1 MPFKSEEQRR
11 YLWANEPEIARD
23 WTDTYGSRIQKNS
36 GGISQLVKSGP
47 GRPGYKGAQQD
58 YAEERTKT
66 GAYAPDAKGAH
77 VMSGG
82 KEHYQGSPEYKK
94 QVASTVKQT
103 TEARKETAKKEAK
116 KEAKIKA
123 KREKKAKTYREKV
136 YKKRQEL
143 DRKIRYGLNLNKI
156 KGSDFNLTAAIKE
169 MEMEAGLLGKDFSY
183 EEAINEIVGNAE
195 KYGLEKFQDY
205 TPKTDIGR
213 EQLEK
218 YPNQIRE
225 FYTPIKNP
233 GGLTTG
239 ALTGGANVL
248 GSMMMNKTPYSSEL
262 SRLAGQ
268 YGDLTSGEKFGLE
281 NIAAGGDIP
290 TRDVFNKEFNPN
302 TYAREHDSTWNPI
315 SRTFEP
321 NPGGDGDQPLWMQL
335 GYPSYAAWQAA
346 QGGGGGGGTTTPV
359 EDEES
364 EFQQSLTTNALTPN
378 YYVGSNPLASNIA
391 WGKDAGVDPRTMG
404 IYNQNQFGF
413 PTWAAEGGRIGRAY
427 GGIMDTT
434 TGRRAYGIGS
444 FFKSIGKAAK
454 KIIKSPIGKAALVAG
469 LGFGANAGWFG
480 GGMKGWVPGLKQ
492 MAMDKK
498 WLGNMLLNKDRTG
511 WSLGKLGILGAGALP
526 FILGSGDDDDDDKGF
541 DYEGEKN
548 KYWDELRRIKAG
560 AMAGTLDPN
569 KFVYQGVKDGG
580 RIGYYKGGQSIP
592 SDYTLEDAEISTAQD
607 KLSGITEAM
616 KHADLYRSGDVGQFY
631 AAQGGRIGF
640 DYGSS
645 YQKNYL
651 INKGFGDQL
660 INMSP
665 KEITQLYDS
674 VKGTWTDTKAQGGR
688 IGYGLG
694 SWVKGALG
702 LDKKEARAEAHPG
715 TVATQDP
722 DVLRQKLL
730 SYFKNKM
737 GGEEYAAQGGR
748 IGYGAGGQTGRPP
761 INLIK
766 GNDQPVAQTPAPM
779 SPNQNKPMNPMMAR
793 GNPMMNSPMMN
804 RPMMNP
810 MGGRRMAQE
819 GGLMDL
825 GGMEKDYRQD
835 GGFVPIGGKEKAD
848 DVPARLSKNEFVF
861 TADAVRGAGGGDI
874 DKGAEIMENVMENLE
889 NGGNISEESQGLE
902 GARNMFATSQ
912 RLEGV
917 I

>member
-1 MPFKSEEQRR
+1 MPFKSEKQRR

-23 WTDTYGSRIQKNS
+23 WTDTYGSRIEKNE
-36 GGISQLVKSGP
+36 GGIT
-47 GRPGYKGAQQD
+47 D
-58 YAEERTKT
+58 TKT
-66 GAYAPDAKGAH
+66 VKGQPHLLAYITPNEVNKLKDLGGQETMTPEGIPAYPEWDNYGVSKSDFNKGDFTKSTDKTVRDLAT
-77 VMSGG
+77 G
-82 KEHYQGSPEYKK
+82 KTGVSATQLAATNRAEK
-94 QVASTVKQT
+94 
-103 TEARKETAKKEAK
+103 KKEAI

-123 KREKKAKTYREKV
+123 KREKKAKKYREKV

-169 MEMEAGLLGKDFSY
+169 MSMNNPNMSY
-183 EEAINEIVGNAE
+183 EEMVNEVISNAE
-195 KYGLEKFQDY
+195 NYGLEKFQDY
-205 TPKTDIGR
+205 TPKTEAGKAS
-213 EQLEK
+213 LKK
-218 YPNQIRE
+218 YPDQIRE

-268 YGDLTSGEKFGLE
+268 YGNLTSGEKFGLE

-302 TYAREHDSTWNPI
+302 TYAREHDLTWNPI
-315 SRTFEP
+315 SRKFEP
-321 NPGGDGDQPLWMQL
+321 KSDGDGGDRPLWMRL
-335 GYPSYAAWQAA
+335 GYGSESEWRNA
-346 QGGGGGGGTTTPV
+346 GGGGGGAGGGTTPT

-378 YYVGSNPLASNIA
+378 YYVGENPLASNIA
-391 WGKDAGVDPRTMG
+391 WGKQAGVDPRTMG

-427 GGIMDTT
+427 GGIMDSS

-454 KIIKSPIGKAALVAG
+454 KIIKSPIGKIGIGALALGMPWGGAG
-469 LGFGANAGWFG
+469 TAGIGKGWFG
-480 GGMKGWVPGLKQ
+480 SSSGFGKIAPWLLKGGGGKEGLKYGEVGTE
-492 MAMDKK
+492 AAK
-498 WLGNMLLNKDRTG
+498 WNPWKI
-511 WSLGKLGILGAGALP
+511 GILGAGALP
-526 FILGSGDDDDDDKGF
+526 FLMGDWGGDDDDDKGF
-541 DYEGEKN
+541 DYEGAKN
-548 KYWDELRRIKAG
+548 AYRDELMRIKAG

-569 KFVYQGVKDGG
+569 KFNYLGVKDGG

-688 IGYGLG
+688 IGYG
-694 SWVKGALG
+694 
-702 LDKKEARAEAHPG
+702 
-715 TVATQDP
+715 
-722 DVLRQKLL
+722 
-730 SYFKNKM
+730 
-737 GGEEYAAQGGR
+737 
-748 IGYGAGGQTGRPP
+748 AGGQTGRPP

-779 SPNQNKPMNPMMAR
+779 SPNQNKPMNQPMNPMMAR

-810 MGGRRMAQE
+810 MMARGNPMGGRRMAEE

-825 GGMEKDYRQD
+825 GGMEKDYRND
-835 GGFVPIGGKEKAD
+835 GGFVPLGGEEKAD

-902 GARNMFATSQ
+902 GARDMFATSQ